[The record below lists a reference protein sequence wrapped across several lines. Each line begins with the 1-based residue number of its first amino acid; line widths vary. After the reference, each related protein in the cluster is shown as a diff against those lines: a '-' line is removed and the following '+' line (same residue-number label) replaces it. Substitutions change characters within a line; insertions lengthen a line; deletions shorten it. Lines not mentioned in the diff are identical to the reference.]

1 MYTATKPFCAG
12 HETLAGSIF
21 SQTERPTITKVQRDL
36 FLNPFNDKEKTDTLK
51 VEWKEALRPIL
62 INFNL
67 LVIGYGGNDG
77 SLMDYLQE
85 INSDERKPIHWC
97 KRNKDISN
105 DKIEKLLTQDDYI
118 VTINDFDELM
128 YALHD
133 ALGYNIFEQLNKPE
147 EHQFVK
153 DSKKRIEKLNDKL
166 KEILERLKQKEL
178 AKDYSSNVESLFT
191 GAFDYL
197 FRAFGEK
204 DINKKD
210 RIYLE
215 GIEKYPEN
223 TDLLYEYALF
233 LKNSRKDYD
242 RAEEFYKKA
251 IDIDP
256 NSASKLGNYAHHLI
270 ISKNDFISAKKCID
284 KAFALQPGDL
294 RLLLEL
300 WFYRYAHY
308 QKYYKQGERELEKL
322 IKHGAKST
330 GWNLQAHIEIATKNK
345 HPDIEKLKYFADKIT
360 NFTNTSLLTG
370 LIWTIWHLPVIIFTG
385 YGENIGVLGIITT
398 TIGAIAACFIINWI
412 RLKSG
417 MDICHFTCKSQ

>member
-1 MYTATKPFCAG
+1 M
-12 HETLAGSIF
+12 
-21 SQTERPTITKVQRDL
+21 
-36 FLNPFNDKEKTDTLK
+36 
-51 VEWKEALRPIL
+51 
-62 INFNL
+62 
-67 LVIGYGGNDG
+67 
-77 SLMDYLQE
+77 
-85 INSDERKPIHWC
+85 
-97 KRNKDISN
+97 
-105 DKIEKLLTQDDYI
+105 
-118 VTINDFDELM
+118 
-128 YALHD
+128 
-133 ALGYNIFEQLNKPE
+133 
-147 EHQFVK
+147 
-153 DSKKRIEKLNDKL
+153 
-166 KEILERLKQKEL
+166 
-178 AKDYSSNVESLFT
+178 
-191 GAFDYL
+191 
-197 FRAFGEK
+197 
-204 DINKKD
+204 
-210 RIYLE
+210 
-215 GIEKYPEN
+215 
-223 TDLLYEYALF
+223 YEYALF

-417 MDICHFTCKSQ
+417 SVWTSVILHASHNKFIQNLFDPLTSETDNSNLIIGEFGVVFTIVLDIFGFIFWRYRNSIEYSPAHNSGNCYTTTLKE